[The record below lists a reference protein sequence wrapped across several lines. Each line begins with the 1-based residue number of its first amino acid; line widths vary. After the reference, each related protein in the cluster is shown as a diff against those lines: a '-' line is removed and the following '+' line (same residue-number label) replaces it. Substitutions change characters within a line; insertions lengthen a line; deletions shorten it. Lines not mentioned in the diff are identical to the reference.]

1 MEIVFVSFDHN
12 ESEFEEHFKCM
23 PWLAAPFDVNL
34 SRRLSKRYYVKHFP
48 SLIALNSDETTIE
61 EDLVGLIE
69 DYGAEAFPFTRS
81 RREELKAAD
90 TAKLEGGK
98 LEDLLAHKGR
108 SHLIAMDGR
117 KVIMNIYHLYLPFLI
132 GIH

>member
-1 MEIVFVSFDHN
+1 MEIVLVSFDHN
-12 ESEFEEHFKCM
+12 ENEFEEHFKCM

-34 SRRLSKRYYVKHFP
+34 SRRLSKRYHVKHLP
-48 SLIALNSDETTIE
+48 SLIALNCDETSIE

-117 KVIMNIYHLYLPFLI
+117 KVMSIISYPPFLI
-132 GIH
+132 GIN